1 MKDEEARKMLA
12 MMLGDDS
19 ILIVKEKKKKESH
32 KQSTCRICEEEF
44 TYEVKKGKPPRLCQ
58 ESECRKTHRRNIRK
72 PKPKVI
78 RKNVCIIQHCAN
90 VIVQTGK
97 GRTITHCDECK
108 SILRSEQNAEYR
120 SRTFVPLQRVGLCI
134 DCDCQ
139 LETMTG
145 RGKMKQRCTECQK
158 KNHAK
163 IARES
168 AKLHYIPVIRI
179 FTCRVCKKEH
189 EQEGRG
195 KLRVQCTDCV
205 SRPAPKPKTKSAA
218 QELLETLSQEQ
229 KEAIALWKGMSKD
242 RDEW

>member
-1 MKDEEARKMLA
+1 MNTADEDARKMLA
-12 MMLGDDS
+12 KMLGDDS

-44 TYEVKKGKPPRLCQ
+44 TYEVKKGKAPRLCQ
-58 ESECRKTHRRNIRK
+58 EAECRKTHRRNIRK

-78 RKNVCIIQHCAN
+78 RKNVCEGEECEN

-97 GRTITHCDECK
+97 GRTITRCGDCQI
-108 SILRSEQNAEYR
+108 ILRRQQNADYR
-120 SRTFVPLQRVGLCI
+120 AKTFVPLERKGECI
-134 DCDCQ
+134 DCDCE
-139 LETMTG
+139 LKIMTG
-145 RGKMKQRCTECQK
+145 RGKMKKRCVECQK

-168 AKLHYIPVIRI
+168 ARIHYKPIVRK

-205 SRPAPKPKTKSAA
+205 SKPTPKTKSAA

-229 KEAIALWKGMSKD
+229 KDAIDMWKSMLG
-242 RDEW
+242 E